1 MLTHS
6 LRIAEIFG
14 IEIRINIGWA
24 VIAALIAWSLAQG
37 VFPNLYSGLA
47 ISTYWIMATITVFG
61 LAASIVMHELAHSV
75 VAARFGCPVSRITL
89 FMFGGVA
96 ALDQEPDSPIGE
108 FLIALAG
115 PAMSLMLASGFYVIG
130 VIVAEASVFANTVHY
145 LALLN
150 LVLAIFNLLPAFPM
164 DGGRAL
170 RALLWKVIKNKDR
183 ATQVASK
190 TGSIFGALF
199 MGLGVLGVLTGNFV
213 GGLWWILIGGFIRAA
228 AIGEYERLRIATAL
242 KGKTVSQFMT
252 SRVDTVPF
260 DLSLRNFIDDHL
272 YIYGHDVFPVLE
284 GDRAIGT
291 IGLTNLKPVK
301 QDEWS
306 TRLVRDTM
314 TPISPGAVTAPHTLA
329 IEALTQ
335 MSNARATRLLVIDHG
350 RLVGVLVLK
359 DLLGHIAVRLAL
371 DPDTPLKTQS
381 V

>member
-1 MLTHS
+1 
-6 LRIAEIFG
+6 
-14 IEIRINIGWA
+14 
-24 VIAALIAWSLAQG
+24 
-37 VFPNLYSGLA
+37 
-47 ISTYWIMATITVFG
+47 
-61 LAASIVMHELAHSV
+61 
-75 VAARFGCPVSRITL
+75 
-89 FMFGGVA
+89 
-96 ALDQEPDSPIGE
+96 
-108 FLIALAG
+108 
-115 PAMSLMLASGFYVIG
+115 
-130 VIVAEASVFANTVHY
+130 
-145 LALLN
+145 
-150 LVLAIFNLLPAFPM
+150 
-164 DGGRAL
+164 
-170 RALLWKVIKNKDR
+170 
-183 ATQVASK
+183 
-190 TGSIFGALF
+190 
-199 MGLGVLGVLTGNFV
+199 
-213 GGLWWILIGGFIRAA
+213 
-228 AIGEYERLRIATAL
+228 
-242 KGKTVSQFMT
+242 
-252 SRVDTVPF
+252 VDTVPF